1 MAYDPLN
8 SQSQSAG
15 YASGSVIDAGLQ
27 SFMQGVYRTMCWG
40 LGATGLT
47 AYAVA
52 NTPVL
57 SNLLIHS
64 GLSMVVMLGTLI
76 FLFVGFRPARIAQAS
91 AQSLRTTFLL
101 FSVLMGLMLSILF
114 EVYTGTSIAR
124 AFFITAGA
132 FAGTSLYGYTARRD
146 LTGVGSFMF
155 MGLLG
160 IVIAGVVNIFLHSA
174 MIYFV
179 TSVMGV
185 VIFTGL
191 TAWETQKLKY
201 MYSAG
206 DTEGNSKQ
214 AVLGALNLYMNFI
227 NLFQIIIGF
236 TGDRR

>member
-8 SQSQSAG
+8 SQSQAAG
-15 YASGSVIDAGLQ
+15 YAAGRVIDAGLQ
-27 SFMQGVYRTMCWG
+27 SYMQGVYRTMCWG

-52 NTPVL
+52 NTPTL
-57 SNLLIHS
+57 SGLLLHS
-64 GLSMVVMLGTLI
+64 GLSTVVMVGTLI
-76 FLFVGFRPARIAQAS
+76 FLFVGFRPGRIARAS

-101 FSVLMGLMLSILF
+101 FSVLMGLLLSIVF

-146 LTGVGSFMF
+146 LTSMGSFMF
-155 MGLLG
+155 MGLIG
-160 IVIAGVVNIFLHSA
+160 IFIAGLVNIFLHSA

-179 TSVMGV
+179 TSIIGV
-185 VIFTGL
+185 VVFTGL
-191 TAWETQKLKY
+191 TAWETQNLKHAY
-201 MYSAG
+201 NAG
-206 DTEGNSKQ
+206 DTEGNNKQ
-214 AVLGALNLYMNFI
+214 AILGALNLYMNFI
-227 NLFQIIIGF
+227 NLFQIIVGF